1 MVQFTGVIMFYN
13 VYLNEKHQLIYT
25 GERTIQK
32 NPNVAARTVEFDED
46 PSFHTRWVNTPA
58 DSDDNVLKNN
68 TNTVGG
74 IGIEL
79 TLDEFKE
86 IAKANLKTFFKQYEN
101 ELVNPNIHIHSDL
114 GFEINAD
121 IRSQNNVRALI
132 TFLESNDLYN
142 LVCDAKTISYKDYN
156 NKYHDLT
163 LDQLKTLLTE
173 MCNYVNYIYK
183 KRWETKKRIEDAK
196 SIDEIL
202 AIEFYL

>member
-1 MVQFTGVIMFYN
+1 MFYN

-25 GERTIQK
+25 GEKTLQK
-32 NPNVAARTVEFDED
+32 NSNVAARTVEFDED

-58 DSDDNVLKNN
+58 DSDDNVLKND
-68 TNTVGG
+68 TNTMSG

-101 ELVNPNIHIHSDL
+101 ELVNSNIHIHSDL

-132 TFLESNDLYN
+132 TLLESS
-142 LVCDAKTISYKDYN
+142 DAETISYKDYN
-156 NKYHDLT
+156 NENHDLT
-163 LDQLKTLLTE
+163 LDQLKSILFE

-183 KRWETKKRIEDAK
+183 KRWESKKKIEDAK

>member
-1 MVQFTGVIMFYN
+1 MFYN
-13 VYLNEKHQLIYT
+13 IYLNEKHQLIYT
-25 GERTIQK
+25 GEKTLQK
-32 NPNVAARTVEFDED
+32 NSNVAARTVEFDED

-58 DSDDNVLKNN
+58 DSDDNVLKND

-101 ELVNPNIHIHSDL
+101 ELVNSNIHIHSDL

-132 TFLESNDLYN
+132 TLLESS
-142 LVCDAKTISYKDYN
+142 DAETISYKDYDN
-156 NKYHDLT
+156 ENHDLT
-163 LDQLKTLLTE
+163 LDQLKSILFE
-173 MCNYVNYIYK
+173 MCNYVNYSYK
-183 KRWETKKRIEDAK
+183 KRWESKKRIEDAEF
-196 SIDEIL
+196 IDELL

>member
-1 MVQFTGVIMFYN
+1 MFYN

-25 GERTIQK
+25 GEKTLQK
-32 NPNVAARTVEFDED
+32 NSNVAARTVEFDED
-46 PSFHTRWVNTPA
+46 PSFHTRWVNTPV
-58 DSDDNVLKNN
+58 DSDDNVLKND

-101 ELVNPNIHIHSDL
+101 ELVNSNIHIHSDL

-132 TFLESNDLYN
+132 TLLESS
-142 LVCDAKTISYKDYN
+142 DAETISYKDYD
-156 NKYHDLT
+156 NKNHDLT
-163 LDQLKTLLTE
+163 LDQLKSILFE

-183 KRWETKKRIEDAK
+183 KRWESKKKIEDAK

>member
-1 MVQFTGVIMFYN
+1 MFYN

-25 GERTIQK
+25 GEKTLQK
-32 NPNVAARTVEFDED
+32 NSNVAARTVEFDED
-46 PSFHTRWVNTPA
+46 PSFHTRWVNTPV
-58 DSDDNVLKNN
+58 DSDDNVLKNS
-68 TNTVGG
+68 TNIMGG

-101 ELVNPNIHIHSDL
+101 ELVNSNIHIHSDL

-132 TFLESNDLYN
+132 TLLESS
-142 LVCDAKTISYKDYN
+142 DAETISYKDYDN
-156 NKYHDLT
+156 ENHDLT
-163 LDQLKTLLTE
+163 LDQLKSILFE

-183 KRWETKKRIEDAK
+183 KRWESKKKIEDAK

-202 AIEFYL
+202 AIEFCI

>member
-1 MVQFTGVIMFYN
+1 MFYN

-25 GERTIQK
+25 GEKTIQK
-32 NPNVAARTVEFDED
+32 NSNVAARTVEFDED
-46 PSFHTRWVNTPA
+46 PSFHTRWVNTTA

-101 ELVNPNIHIHSDL
+101 ELVNSNIHIHSDL

-132 TFLESNDLYN
+132 TLLESS
-142 LVCDAKTISYKDYN
+142 DAETISYKDYD
-156 NKYHDLT
+156 NKDHDLT
-163 LDQLKTLLTE
+163 LDQLKSILFE

-183 KRWETKKRIEDAK
+183 KRWESKKKIEDAK

>member
-25 GERTIQK
+25 GEKTLQK
-32 NPNVAARTVEFDED
+32 NSNVAARTVEFDED

-58 DSDDNVLKNN
+58 DSDDNVLKNS
-68 TNTVGG
+68 TNTMGG

-101 ELVNPNIHIHSDL
+101 ELVNSNIHIHSDL

-132 TFLESNDLYN
+132 TLLESS
-142 LVCDAKTISYKDYN
+142 DAKTISYKDYN
-156 NKYHDLT
+156 NENHDLT
-163 LDQLKTLLTE
+163 LDQLKSILFE

-183 KRWETKKRIEDAK
+183 KRWESKKKIEDAK

>member
-25 GERTIQK
+25 GEKTLQK
-32 NPNVAARTVEFDED
+32 NSNVAARTVEFDED

-58 DSDDNVLKNN
+58 DSDDNVLKNS

-101 ELVNPNIHIHSDL
+101 ELVNSNIHIHSDL

-132 TFLESNDLYN
+132 TLLESS
-142 LVCDAKTISYKDYN
+142 DAKTISYKDYN
-156 NKYHDLT
+156 NENHDLT
-163 LDQLKTLLTE
+163 LDQLKSILFE

-183 KRWETKKRIEDAK
+183 KRWESKKKIKDAK

>member
-1 MVQFTGVIMFYN
+1 MFYN
-13 VYLNEKHQLIYT
+13 VYLNENHQLIYT
-25 GERTIQK
+25 GEKTLQK
-32 NPNVAARTVEFDED
+32 NSNVAARTVEFDED

-58 DSDDNVLKNN
+58 NSDDNVLKNS
-68 TNTVGG
+68 TNTMGG

-101 ELVNPNIHIHSDL
+101 ELVNSNIHIHSDL

-132 TFLESNDLYN
+132 TLLESS
-142 LVCDAKTISYKDYN
+142 DAKTISYKDYN
-156 NKYHDLT
+156 NENHDLT
-163 LDQLKTLLTE
+163 LDQLKSILFE

-183 KRWETKKRIEDAK
+183 KRWESKKKIEDAK

>member
-25 GERTIQK
+25 GEKTIQK
-32 NPNVAARTVEFDED
+32 NSNVAARTVEFDED

-101 ELVNPNIHIHSDL
+101 ELVNSNIHIHSDL

-132 TFLESNDLYN
+132 TLLESS
-142 LVCDAKTISYKDYN
+142 DAETISYKDYD
-156 NKYHDLT
+156 NKDHDLT
-163 LDQLKTLLTE
+163 LDQLKSILFE

-183 KRWETKKRIEDAK
+183 KRWKSKKKIEDAK

>member
-1 MVQFTGVIMFYN
+1 MFYN

-25 GERTIQK
+25 GEKTPQK
-32 NPNVAARTVEFDED
+32 NSNIAARTVEFDED

-101 ELVNPNIHIHSDL
+101 ELVNSNIHIHSDL

-132 TFLESNDLYN
+132 TLLESS
-142 LVCDAKTISYKDYN
+142 DAETISYKDYD
-156 NKYHDLT
+156 NKDHDLT
-163 LDQLKTLLTE
+163 LDQLKSILFE

-183 KRWETKKRIEDAK
+183 KRWESKKKIEDAK

>member
-1 MVQFTGVIMFYN
+1 MFYN
-13 VYLNEKHQLIYT
+13 IYLNEKHQLIYT
-25 GERTIQK
+25 GEKTLQK
-32 NPNVAARTVEFDED
+32 NSNIAARTVEFDED

-58 DSDDNVLKNN
+58 DSDDNVLKND

-101 ELVNPNIHIHSDL
+101 ELVNSNIHIHSDL

-121 IRSQNNVRALI
+121 IRSQNNVRSLI
-132 TFLESNDLYN
+132 TLLESS
-142 LVCDAKTISYKDYN
+142 DAETISYKDYD
-156 NKYHDLT
+156 NKDHDLT
-163 LDQLKTLLTE
+163 LDQLKSILFE

-183 KRWETKKRIEDAK
+183 KRWESKKKIEDAK

>member
-25 GERTIQK
+25 GEKTLQR
-32 NPNVAARTVEFDED
+32 NSNVAARTAEFDED

-58 DSDDNVLKNN
+58 DSDDNVLKND
-68 TNTVGG
+68 TNTMGG

-86 IAKANLKTFFKQYEN
+86 IAKANLKTFFKKYEN
-101 ELVNPNIHIHSDL
+101 ELVNSNIHIHSDL

-132 TFLESNDLYN
+132 TLLESS
-142 LVCDAKTISYKDYN
+142 DAETISYKDYD
-156 NKYHDLT
+156 NKDHDLT
-163 LDQLKTLLTE
+163 LDQLKSILFE

-183 KRWETKKRIEDAK
+183 KRWESKKKIEDAK

>member
-1 MVQFTGVIMFYN
+1 MFYN

-25 GERTIQK
+25 GEKTIQK
-32 NPNVAARTVEFDED
+32 NSNVAARTVEFDED

-58 DSDDNVLKNN
+58 DSDDNVLKNS
-68 TNTVGG
+68 TNTMGG

-101 ELVNPNIHIHSDL
+101 ELVNSNIHIHSDL

-132 TFLESNDLYN
+132 TLLESS
-142 LVCDAKTISYKDYN
+142 DAETISYKDYD
-156 NKYHDLT
+156 NKNHDLT
-163 LDQLKTLLTE
+163 LDQLKSILFE

-183 KRWETKKRIEDAK
+183 KRWESKKKIEDAK

>member
-1 MVQFTGVIMFYN
+1 MFYN

-25 GERTIQK
+25 GEKTIQK
-32 NPNVAARTVEFDED
+32 NSNVAARTVEFDED

-58 DSDDNVLKNN
+58 DSDDNVLKND
-68 TNTVGG
+68 TNTMGG

-101 ELVNPNIHIHSDL
+101 ELVNSNIHIHSDL

-132 TFLESNDLYN
+132 TLLESS
-142 LVCDAKTISYKDYN
+142 DAETISYKDYD
-156 NKYHDLT
+156 NKNHDLT
-163 LDQLKTLLTE
+163 LDQLKSILFE

-183 KRWETKKRIEDAK
+183 KRWESKKKIEDAK

-202 AIEFYL
+202 AIEFCL

>member
-1 MVQFTGVIMFYN
+1 MFYN
-13 VYLNEKHQLIYT
+13 IYLNEKHQLIYT
-25 GERTIQK
+25 GEKTIQK
-32 NPNVAARTVEFDED
+32 NSNVAARTVEFDED

-58 DSDDNVLKNN
+58 DSDDNVLKND

-132 TFLESNDLYN
+132 TLLESS
-142 LVCDAKTISYKDYN
+142 DAETISYKDYD
-156 NKYHDLT
+156 NKDHDLT
-163 LDQLKTLLTE
+163 LDQLKSILFE

-183 KRWETKKRIEDAK
+183 KRWESKKKIEDAK

>member
-25 GERTIQK
+25 GEKTLQK
-32 NPNVAARTVEFDED
+32 NSNVAAKTVEFDED

-58 DSDDNVLKNN
+58 DSDDNVLKNS
-68 TNTVGG
+68 TNTVDG

-101 ELVNPNIHIHSDL
+101 ELVNSNIHIHSDL

-132 TFLESNDLYN
+132 TLLESS
-142 LVCDAKTISYKDYN
+142 DAKTISYKDYN
-156 NKYHDLT
+156 NESHDLT
-163 LDQLKTLLTE
+163 LDQLKSILFE

-183 KRWETKKRIEDAK
+183 KRWESKKKIEDAK

>member
-1 MVQFTGVIMFYN
+1 MFYN

-25 GERTIQK
+25 GEKTIQK
-32 NPNVAARTVEFDED
+32 NSNVAARTVEFDED

-101 ELVNPNIHIHSDL
+101 ELVNSNIHIHSDL

-132 TFLESNDLYN
+132 TLLESS
-142 LVCDAKTISYKDYN
+142 DAETISYKDYD
-156 NKYHDLT
+156 NKDHDLT
-163 LDQLKTLLTE
+163 LDQLKSILFE

-183 KRWETKKRIEDAK
+183 KRWESKKKIEDAK

>member
-1 MVQFTGVIMFYN
+1 MFYN

-25 GERTIQK
+25 GEKTIQK

-46 PSFHTRWVNTPA
+46 PSFHTRWVNTPV
-58 DSDDNVLKNN
+58 DSDDNVLKNS

-101 ELVNPNIHIHSDL
+101 ELVNSNIHIHSDL

-132 TFLESNDLYN
+132 TLLESS
-142 LVCDAKTISYKDYN
+142 DAETISYKDYD
-156 NKYHDLT
+156 NKDHDLT
-163 LDQLKTLLTE
+163 LDQLKSILFE

-183 KRWETKKRIEDAK
+183 KRWESKKKIEDAK

>member
-1 MVQFTGVIMFYN
+1 MFYN

-25 GERTIQK
+25 GEKTLQK
-32 NPNVAARTVEFDED
+32 NPNIAARTAEFDED

-58 DSDDNVLKNN
+58 DSDDNVLKNS

-101 ELVNPNIHIHSDL
+101 ELVNSNIHIHSDL

-132 TFLESNDLYN
+132 TLLESS
-142 LVCDAKTISYKDYN
+142 DAKTISYKDYN
-156 NKYHDLT
+156 NKDHDLT
-163 LDQLKTLLTE
+163 LDQLKSILFE
-173 MCNYVNYIYK
+173 MCNYINYIYK
-183 KRWETKKRIEDAK
+183 KRWESKKKIEDAK

>member
-25 GERTIQK
+25 GEKTLQK
-32 NPNVAARTVEFDED
+32 NSNVAARTVEFDED

-58 DSDDNVLKNN
+58 DSDDNVLKND
-68 TNTVGG
+68 TNTMGG

-101 ELVNPNIHIHSDL
+101 ELVNSNIHIHSDL

-132 TFLESNDLYN
+132 TLLESS
-142 LVCDAKTISYKDYN
+142 DAKTISYKDYD
-156 NKYHDLT
+156 NKDHDLT
-163 LDQLKTLLTE
+163 LDQLKSILFE

-183 KRWETKKRIEDAK
+183 KRWESKKKIEDAK

>member
-1 MVQFTGVIMFYN
+1 MFYN

-25 GERTIQK
+25 GEKTIQK

-46 PSFHTRWVNTPA
+46 PSFHTRWVNTPV
-58 DSDDNVLKNN
+58 DSDDNVLKNS

-101 ELVNPNIHIHSDL
+101 ELVNSNIHIHSDL

-132 TFLESNDLYN
+132 TLLESS
-142 LVCDAKTISYKDYN
+142 DAEIISYKDYD
-156 NKYHDLT
+156 NKDHDLT
-163 LDQLKTLLTE
+163 LDQLKSILFE

-183 KRWETKKRIEDAK
+183 KRWESKKKIEDAK

>member
-1 MVQFTGVIMFYN
+1 MFYN

-25 GERTIQK
+25 GEKTLQK
-32 NPNVAARTVEFDED
+32 NSNVAARTVEFDED

-58 DSDDNVLKNN
+58 DSDDNVLKND
-68 TNTVGG
+68 TNTIGG

-101 ELVNPNIHIHSDL
+101 ELVNSNIHIHSDL

-132 TFLESNDLYN
+132 TLLESS
-142 LVCDAKTISYKDYN
+142 DAKTISYKDYD
-156 NKYHDLT
+156 NKDHDLT
-163 LDQLKTLLTE
+163 LDQLKSILFE

-183 KRWETKKRIEDAK
+183 KRWESKKKIEDAK

>member
-1 MVQFTGVIMFYN
+1 MFYN

-25 GERTIQK
+25 GEKTLQK
-32 NPNVAARTVEFDED
+32 NSNVAARTVEFDED

-58 DSDDNVLKNN
+58 DSDDNVLKND
-68 TNTVGG
+68 TNTIGG

-101 ELVNPNIHIHSDL
+101 ELVNSNIHIHSDL

-121 IRSQNNVRALI
+121 IRSQNNVRSLI
-132 TFLESNDLYN
+132 TLLESSN
-142 LVCDAKTISYKDYN
+142 AKTISYKDYD
-156 NKYHDLT
+156 NKNHDLT
-163 LDQLKTLLTE
+163 LDQLKSILFE

-183 KRWETKKRIEDAK
+183 KRWESKKKIEDAK

>member
-25 GERTIQK
+25 GEKTLQK
-32 NPNVAARTVEFDED
+32 NSNVAFIVAEFDED

-58 DSDDNVLKNN
+58 DSDDNVFNN
-68 TNTVGG
+68 DTKMSG
-74 IGIEL
+74 IGIIL
-79 TLDEFKE
+79 MLDEVKE
-86 IAKANLKTFFKQYEN
+86 VYKANLKTFFKQYEN

-132 TFLESNDLYN
+132 TLLESS
-142 LVCDAKTISYKDYN
+142 DAKTISYKDYD
-156 NKYHDLT
+156 NKDHDLT
-163 LDQLKTLLTE
+163 LDQLKSILFE

-183 KRWETKKRIEDAK
+183 KRWESKKKIEDAK
-196 SIDEIL
+196 FIDELL

>member
-13 VYLNEKHQLIYT
+13 IYLNEKHQLIYT
-25 GERTIQK
+25 GEKTLQK
-32 NPNVAARTVEFDED
+32 NSNVAARTVEFDED

-68 TNTVGG
+68 TNTMGG

-101 ELVNPNIHIHSDL
+101 ELVNSNIHIHSDL

-132 TFLESNDLYN
+132 TLLESS
-142 LVCDAKTISYKDYN
+142 DAETISYKDYN
-156 NKYHDLT
+156 NENHDLT
-163 LDQLKTLLTE
+163 LDQLKSILFE

-183 KRWETKKRIEDAK
+183 KRWESKKRIEDAK

>member
-1 MVQFTGVIMFYN
+1 MFYN

-25 GERTIQK
+25 GEKTLQK
-32 NPNVAARTVEFDED
+32 NSNVAARTVEFDED

-58 DSDDNVLKNN
+58 DSDDNVLKND
-68 TNTVGG
+68 TNTMGG

-101 ELVNPNIHIHSDL
+101 ELVNSNIHIHSDL

-132 TFLESNDLYN
+132 TLLESS
-142 LVCDAKTISYKDYN
+142 DAKTISYKDYD
-156 NKYHDLT
+156 NKDHDLT
-163 LDQLKTLLTE
+163 LDQLKSILFE

-183 KRWETKKRIEDAK
+183 KRWESKKKIEDAK

>member
-1 MVQFTGVIMFYN
+1 MFYN

-25 GERTIQK
+25 GEKTLQK
-32 NPNVAARTVEFDED
+32 NSNVAARTVEFDED

-58 DSDDNVLKNN
+58 DSDDNVFKND
-68 TNTVGG
+68 TNTMGG

-86 IAKANLKTFFKQYEN
+86 IAKANLKSFFKQYEN
-101 ELVNPNIHIHSDL
+101 ELVNSNIHIHSDL

-132 TFLESNDLYN
+132 TLLESS
-142 LVCDAKTISYKDYN
+142 DAETISYKDYN
-156 NKYHDLT
+156 NENHDLT
-163 LDQLKTLLTE
+163 LDQLKSILFE

-183 KRWETKKRIEDAK
+183 KRWESKKKIEDAK

>member
-1 MVQFTGVIMFYN
+1 MFFN

-32 NPNVAARTVEFDED
+32 NPNVAARTAEFDED

-58 DSDDNVLKNN
+58 DSDDNVLKNS

-79 TLDEFKE
+79 TLDEVKE
-86 IAKANLKTFFKQYEN
+86 VYKASLKAFFKQYEN
-101 ELVNPNIHIHSDL
+101 ELVNPNIHINSDL

-132 TFLESNDLYN
+132 TLLESS
-142 LVCDAKTISYKDYN
+142 DAKTISYRDYDN
-156 NKYHDLT
+156 ENHDLT
-163 LDQLKTLLTE
+163 LDKLKILLTE
-173 MCNYVNYIYK
+173 MCNYVNYIY
-183 KRWETKKRIEDAK
+183 TKKWKTKLLIEHAV
-196 SIDEIL
+196 SIDEL
-202 AIEFYL
+202 LEIEFYL

>member
-13 VYLNEKHQLIYT
+13 VYLNENHQFIYT
-25 GERTIQK
+25 GEKTIH
-32 NPNVAARTVEFDED
+32 PNSNTAARTVEFDED

-58 DSDDNVLKNN
+58 DSDDNVFKNDKTISH
-68 TNTVGG
+68 TNG
-74 IGIEL
+74 IGIIL
-79 TLDEFKE
+79 MLDEVKE
-86 IAKANLKTFFKQYEN
+86 VYKAGLKAFFKQYEN

-132 TFLESNDLYN
+132 TLLESS
-142 LVCDAKTISYKDYN
+142 DAETISYKDYD
-156 NKYHDLT
+156 NKDHDLT
-163 LDQLKTLLTE
+163 LDQLKSILFE

-183 KRWETKKRIEDAK
+183 KKWESKKRIEDAEF
-196 SIDEIL
+196 IDELL

>member
-13 VYLNEKHQLIYT
+13 VYLNENHQFIYT
-25 GERTIQK
+25 GEKTLQK
-32 NPNVAARTVEFDED
+32 NSNIAAIAAEFDED

-58 DSDDNVLKNN
+58 DSDDNVFKNDTKTIN
-68 TNTVGG
+68 HMNG
-74 IGIEL
+74 IGIIL
-79 TLDEFKE
+79 MLDEVKE
-86 IAKANLKTFFKQYEN
+86 VYKANLKTFFKQYEN
-101 ELVNPNIHIHSDL
+101 ELVNSNIHIHSDL

-132 TFLESNDLYN
+132 TLLESS
-142 LVCDAKTISYKDYN
+142 DAETISYKDYN
-156 NKYHDLT
+156 NENHDLT
-163 LDQLKTLLTE
+163 LDQLKSILFE

-183 KRWETKKRIEDAK
+183 KRWESKKKIEDAK

>member
-1 MVQFTGVIMFYN
+1 MFYN

-25 GERTIQK
+25 GEKTLQK
-32 NPNVAARTVEFDED
+32 NSNVAARTVEFDED

-58 DSDDNVLKNN
+58 DSDDNVLKNS
-68 TNTVGG
+68 TNTMGG

-101 ELVNPNIHIHSDL
+101 ELVNSNIHIHSDL

-132 TFLESNDLYN
+132 TLLESS
-142 LVCDAKTISYKDYN
+142 DAETISYKDYDN
-156 NKYHDLT
+156 ENHDLT
-163 LDQLKTLLTE
+163 LDQLKSILFE

-183 KRWETKKRIEDAK
+183 KRWESKKKIEDAK

-202 AIEFYL
+202 AIEFCI

>member
-1 MVQFTGVIMFYN
+1 MFYN
-13 VYLNEKHQLIYT
+13 IYLNEKHQLIYT
-25 GERTIQK
+25 GEKTIQK
-32 NPNVAARTVEFDED
+32 NSNVAARTVEFDED

-58 DSDDNVLKNN
+58 DSDDNVLKND

-101 ELVNPNIHIHSDL
+101 ELVNSNIHIHSDL

-132 TFLESNDLYN
+132 TLLESS
-142 LVCDAKTISYKDYN
+142 DAETISYKDYD
-156 NKYHDLT
+156 NKDHDLT
-163 LDQLKTLLTE
+163 LDQLKSILFE

-183 KRWETKKRIEDAK
+183 KRWESKKKIEDAK

>member
-1 MVQFTGVIMFYN
+1 MFYN

-25 GERTIQK
+25 GEKTIQK
-32 NPNVAARTVEFDED
+32 NSNVAAKTVEFDED

-58 DSDDNVLKNN
+58 DSDDNVLKNS
-68 TNTVGG
+68 TNIMGG

-101 ELVNPNIHIHSDL
+101 ELVNSNIHIHSDL

-132 TFLESNDLYN
+132 TLLESSN
-142 LVCDAKTISYKDYN
+142 AETISYKDYD
-156 NKYHDLT
+156 NKDHDLT
-163 LDQLKTLLTE
+163 LDQLKSILFE

-183 KRWETKKRIEDAK
+183 KRWESKKKIEDAK

-202 AIEFYL
+202 AIEFCI

>member
-1 MVQFTGVIMFYN
+1 MFYN

-25 GERTIQK
+25 GEKTIQK
-32 NPNVAARTVEFDED
+32 NSNIAARTAEFDED

-58 DSDDNVLKNN
+58 DSDDNVFKNS
-68 TNTVGG
+68 TNTMGG

-101 ELVNPNIHIHSDL
+101 ELVNSNIHIHSDL

-132 TFLESNDLYN
+132 TLLESSN
-142 LVCDAKTISYKDYN
+142 AETISYKDYD
-156 NKYHDLT
+156 NKDHDLT
-163 LDQLKTLLTE
+163 LDQLKSILFE

-183 KRWETKKRIEDAK
+183 KRWESKKKIEDAK

>member
-1 MVQFTGVIMFYN
+1 MFYN

-25 GERTIQK
+25 GEKTIQK
-32 NPNVAARTVEFDED
+32 NSNVAAKTVEFDED

-58 DSDDNVLKNN
+58 DSDDNVLKND
-68 TNTVGG
+68 TNTVGS

-101 ELVNPNIHIHSDL
+101 ELVNSNIHIHSDL

-132 TFLESNDLYN
+132 TLLESS
-142 LVCDAKTISYKDYN
+142 DAETISYKDYD
-156 NKYHDLT
+156 NKNHDLT
-163 LDQLKTLLTE
+163 LDQLKSILFE

-183 KRWETKKRIEDAK
+183 KRWESKKKIEDAK

>member
-1 MVQFTGVIMFYN
+1 MFYN
-13 VYLNEKHQLIYT
+13 VYLNENHQFIYT
-25 GERTIQK
+25 GEKTIHP
-32 NPNVAARTVEFDED
+32 NSNVAARTVEFDED

-68 TNTVGG
+68 KTINHMSG
-74 IGIEL
+74 IGIIL
-79 TLDEFKE
+79 MLDEVKE
-86 IAKANLKTFFKQYEN
+86 VYKANLKAFFKQYEN

-132 TFLESNDLYN
+132 TLLESS
-142 LVCDAKTISYKDYN
+142 DAETISYKDYD
-156 NKYHDLT
+156 NKDHDLT
-163 LDQLKTLLTE
+163 LDQLKSILFE

-183 KRWETKKRIEDAK
+183 KRWESKKKIEDAEF
-196 SIDEIL
+196 IDELL